1 MIPGDGASGRRRPER
16 NMLQGVTIMANRF
29 FRRWLLVPLLLPVL
43 LSGCQN
49 ADEANHRLR
58 VSGNIELDDTR
69 LSFKIPGLLAERRV
83 DEGEAVTA
91 GQVVARLDTR
101 DLEREVALRQAEV
114 DVAGAILAELE
125 AGFRAEE
132 IAQAEAAVERAA
144 SRLEELQNG
153 SRPQEIAAAE
163 ATVQRAAADLERA
176 RLDYERQQ
184 TLHRKEV
191 ISDREF
197 EQIRAVHTQAQA
209 RLREAEEQLALVREG
224 PRRETIA
231 QADAGLR
238 EARERLRLLRNGPR
252 AEDIAQARARVRQ
265 TREAMALAEIRLG
278 YATLTSPLGGRVLA
292 EHLEPGEYVSPGTAV
307 ITVGNLEKVWLRAY
321 INETDL
327 GRVRLGQTVEITT
340 DTYPGK
346 SYRGRI
352 TFIADE
358 AEFTPKSV
366 QTEKERVKLVY
377 RIKITI
383 DNPEHQ
389 LKPGMPAD
397 GRIQLGEGS

>member
-1 MIPGDGASGRRRPER
+1 
-16 NMLQGVTIMANRF
+16 MANRF
-29 FRRWLLVPLLLPVL
+29 FRRWLVVPLLLPVL

-49 ADEANHRLR
+49 ADEENHRLR

-69 LSFKIPGLLAERRV
+69 LSFKIPGLLAERMV
-83 DEGEAVTA
+83 DEGEPVTA
-91 GQVVARLDTR
+91 GQVVARMDTG

-114 DVAGAILAELE
+114 DVAGAVLAELE

-132 IAQAEAAVERAA
+132 IAQAAAAVERAV

-163 ATVQRAAADLERA
+163 ATTARAAADLERF

-184 TLHRKEV
+184 TLHQKEV

-197 EQIRAVHTQAQA
+197 ELARSAYTQAQA

-231 QADAGLR
+231 QAEAALR
-238 EARERLRLLRNGPR
+238 EAEERHRLLRNGPR
-252 AEDIAQARARVRQ
+252 PENIAQARARLQ
-265 TREAMALAEIRLG
+265 QAREAQSLAEIRFD
-278 YATLTSPLGGRVLA
+278 YATLRSPLTGTVLA

-307 ITVGNLEKVWLRAY
+307 MTVGNLAQIWLRAY
-321 INETDL
+321 VDETDL
-327 GRVRLGQTVEITT
+327 GRVRLGQPVEIST
-340 DTYPGK
+340 DTYPDK
-346 SYRGRI
+346 TYSGRI

-377 RIKITI
+377 RIKIQI
-383 DNPEHQ
+383 DNPQHE

-397 GRIQLGEGS
+397 GRIRLNEGL